1 MLGHVAVFLGSARPE
16 AWDMSTID
24 EAGTV
29 GPNRLMRLAARTAD
43 QLLTDAR
50 ADAER
55 ITAEARAEADQL
67 LADARHEAER
77 LRLALEEARTRIRLD
92 VALMQQARRARH
104 EPPPQHVPTWVTEG
118 AATEVG

>member
-1 MLGHVAVFLGSARPE
+1 MFLGSERPE
-16 AWDMSTID
+16 NVGDMSATD

-50 ADAER
+50 TDAER
-55 ITAEARAEADQL
+55 MTTAARAEADQI
-67 LADARHEAER
+67 LADARHEAEG
-77 LRLALEEARTRIRLD
+77 LLLALEAARTRIRLD
-92 VALMQQARRARH
+92 VALMQQARRARR
-104 EPPPQHVPTWVTEG
+104 EQPPEHVPTWVTQE